1 MAQQSQTISGP
12 ARPSVT
18 SPSTAVRKPA
28 ASTDG
33 SPNSGRRRRI
43 RPRTLVVSATAWLLA
58 AVFLL
63 PYVQMVIT
71 ALRPATELRDAT
83 YLPRQFAWSN
93 FIDVWRESS
102 LGANLRVTLLVAV
115 GSTLLVLLVALPAAY
130 YTARVKFRGRT
141 LFLLLVLVT
150 QMFQPTSLLV
160 GLYREF
166 YQLQM
171 LNSVWTLI
179 LCNAAFNL
187 AFAIWILTAY
197 IRSIPVELEEAA
209 MIDGLGRVRALLKVT
224 LPLAMPG
231 VVTAVI
237 FTFIAAWNEFVMGLT
252 LSTVPENQPL
262 TVGINNFIGNYTVQW
277 NYLFA
282 GSVVAIVPVVVLF
295 AVIER
300 HVVSGLTAGS
310 VK

>member
-1 MAQQSQTISGP
+1 MAQQTIP
-12 ARPSVT
+12 APVDTLKSASAGGSSRP
-18 SPSTAVRKPA
+18 VRP
-28 ASTDG
+28 
-33 SPNSGRRRRI
+33 RRAL
-43 RPRTLVVSATAWLLA
+43 RPRTVVVAAVAWLIA

-63 PYVQMVIT
+63 PYLQMVIT
-71 ALRPATELRDAT
+71 ALRPASELRDAT
-83 YLPRQFAWSN
+83 YLPDQFAWSN
-93 FIDVWRESS
+93 FVDVWRESN
-102 LGANLRVTLLVAV
+102 LGSNLRVTLLVAG
-115 GSTLLVLLVALPAAY
+115 GSTLLVLLVAIPAAY
-130 YTARVKFRGRT
+130 YTARVKYRGRKV
-141 LFLLLVLVT
+141 FLLLVLVT

-166 YQLQM
+166 YQLGM
-171 LNSVWTLI
+171 LNSVWTLV

-197 IRSIPVELEEAA
+197 FSAIPVQSEEAA
-209 MIDGLGRVRALLKVT
+209 MIDGLGRGGALLRVT

-252 LSTVPENQPL
+252 LSTVPESQPL
-262 TVGINNFIGNYTVQW
+262 TVGINSFIGNYTVQW

-282 GSVVAIVPVVVLF
+282 ASVIAIVPVVVLF
-295 AVIER
+295 AFIER

>member
-1 MAQQSQTISGP
+1 MAQQTIP
-12 ARPSVT
+12 APVDTPKSA
-18 SPSTAVRKPA
+18 STGGSNRAVR
-28 ASTDG
+28 S
-33 SPNSGRRRRI
+33 RRAL
-43 RPRTLVVSATAWLLA
+43 RPRTVVVAAVAWLIA

-63 PYVQMVIT
+63 PYLQMVIT
-71 ALRPATELRDAT
+71 ALRPASELRDAT
-83 YLPRQFAWSN
+83 YLPDQFAWSN
-93 FIDVWRESS
+93 FVDVWRESN
-102 LGANLRVTLLVAV
+102 LGSNLRVTLLVAG
-115 GSTLLVLLVALPAAY
+115 GSTLLVLLVAIPAAY
-130 YTARVKFRGRT
+130 YTARVKYRGRKV
-141 LFLLLVLVT
+141 FLLLVLVT

-166 YQLQM
+166 YQLGM
-171 LNSVWTLI
+171 LNSVWTLV

-197 IRSIPVELEEAA
+197 FSAIPVQLEEAA
-209 MIDGLGRVRALLKVT
+209 MIDGLGRGGALLRVT

-252 LSTVPENQPL
+252 LSTVPESQPL
-262 TVGINNFIGNYTVQW
+262 TVGINSFIGNYTVQW

-282 GSVVAIVPVVVLF
+282 ASVIAIVPVVVLF
-295 AVIER
+295 AFIER

>member
-1 MAQQSQTISGP
+1 MSAPTTTTPGRRPAAARPGP
-12 ARPSVT
+12 ATAARRP
-18 SPSTAVRKPA
+18 AGRHPA
-28 ASTDG
+28 A
-33 SPNSGRRRRI
+33 GRRPA
-43 RPRTLVVSATAWLLA
+43 PRTVVFAVLAWLLA
-58 AVFLL
+58 IVFLL
-63 PYVQMVIT
+63 PYVEMVIT
-71 ALRPATELRDAT
+71 ALRPAGELRDAT
-83 YLPRQFAWSN
+83 YLPGQFVWSN
-93 FIDVWRESS
+93 FVEVWRDSN
-102 LGANLRVTLLVAV
+102 LGHNLRVSLLVAG

-130 YTARVKFRGRT
+130 YTARMRFRGRT

-160 GLYREF
+160 GLYRQF
-166 YQLQM
+166 YQLDM

-187 AFAIWILTAY
+187 AFAVWILTAY
-197 IRSIPVELEEAA
+197 ISSVPVQLEEAA
-209 MIDGLGRVRALLKVT
+209 MIDGLGRFGAMFRVT

-252 LSTVPENQPL
+252 LSTVPESQPL
-262 TVGINNFIGNYTVQW
+262 TVGINSFIGNYSVQW

-282 GSVVAIVPVVVLF
+282 ASVIAIVPVVVLF
-295 AVIER
+295 AFIER

>member
-1 MAQQSQTISGP
+1 MPRQK
-12 ARPSVT
+12 RW
-18 SPSTAVRKPA
+18 
-28 ASTDG
+28 
-33 SPNSGRRRRI
+33 
-43 RPRTLVVSATAWLLA
+43 RPRTLALAGAAWLLA
-58 AVFLL
+58 AVFLF
-63 PYVQMVIT
+63 PYLEMVVT
-71 ALRPATELRDAT
+71 ALRPADELRDAT
-83 YLPRQFAWSN
+83 YLPRHFAWSN
-93 FIDVWRESS
+93 FVGVWQEST
-102 LGANLRVTLLVAV
+102 LGDNLRVTLLVAG
-115 GSTLLVLLVALPAAY
+115 GSTLLALLVALPAAY
-130 YTARVKFRGRT
+130 YTARVRYRGRR

-166 YQLQM
+166 YQLSM

-187 AFAIWILTAY
+187 AFAVWILTAY
-197 IRSIPVELEEAA
+197 ISSIPVELEEAA
-209 MIDGLGRVRALLKVT
+209 LLDGLSRIGALRRVV
-224 LPLAMPG
+224 LPLALPG

-237 FTFIAAWNEFVMGLT
+237 FTFISAWNEFVMGLT
-252 LSTVPENQPL
+252 LSTDPGSQPL
-262 TVGINNFIGNYTVQW
+262 TVGINSFIGNYTVQW

-295 AVIER
+295 ALIER

>member
-1 MAQQSQTISGP
+1 MAQQTAAP
-12 ARPSVT
+12 ALRTAPA
-18 SPSTAVRKPA
+18 PRSTPKARAVR
-28 ASTDG
+28 T
-33 SPNSGRRRRI
+33 RRGP
-43 RPRTLVVSATAWLLA
+43 RPRTLVIASVAWLLA

-63 PYVQMVIT
+63 PYAEMVIT
-71 ALRPATELRDAT
+71 ALRPADELRDPS
-83 YLPRQFAWSN
+83 YLPHHFAWSN
-93 FIDVWRESS
+93 FIDVWHESN
-102 LGANLRVTLLVAV
+102 LGANLRVTLLVAF

-130 YTARVKFRGRT
+130 YTARTRYRGRK

-166 YQLQM
+166 YQFGM
-171 LNSVWTLI
+171 LNSVWTLV

-197 IRSIPVELEEAA
+197 IGSIPVALEESG
-209 MIDGLGRVRALLKVT
+209 MIDGLSRVGALVRIT
-224 LPLAMPG
+224 LPLALPG
-231 VVTAVI
+231 VVTAMI

-252 LSTVPENQPL
+252 LSTVPESQPL
-262 TVGINNFIGNYTVQW
+262 TVGINSFIGNYTVQW

-282 GSVVAIVPVVVLF
+282 GSVIAIVPVVVLF
-295 AVIER
+295 ALIER
-300 HVVSGLTAGS
+300 KVVSGLTAGS

>member
-1 MAQQSQTISGP
+1 MS
-12 ARPSVT
+12 AR
-18 SPSTAVRKPA
+18 R
-28 ASTDG
+28 G
-33 SPNSGRRRRI
+33 GRRF
-43 RPRTLVVSATAWLLA
+43 RPRTLALAGAAWLLA

-63 PYVQMVIT
+63 PYLEMAVT
-71 ALRPATELRDAT
+71 ALRPADELRDAS
-83 YLPRQFAWSN
+83 YLPRHFAWSN
-93 FIDVWRESS
+93 FVGVWREST
-102 LGANLRVTLLVAV
+102 LGGNLKVTLLVAG
-115 GSTLLVLLVALPAAY
+115 GSTVLALLVALPAAY
-130 YTARVKFRGRT
+130 YTARFRYRGRR

-166 YQLQM
+166 HRLGM
-171 LNSVWTLI
+171 LNSVWTLV

-187 AFAIWILTAY
+187 AFAVWILTAY
-197 IRSIPVELEEAA
+197 IAAIPVELEEAA
-209 MIDGLGRVRALLKVT
+209 LLDGLGRLGALRRVV
-224 LPLAMPG
+224 LPLALPG

-237 FTFIAAWNEFVMGLT
+237 FTFISAWNEFVMGLT
-252 LSTVPENQPL
+252 LSTDPTSQPL
-262 TVGINNFIGNYTVQW
+262 TVGINSFIGNYTVQW

-295 AVIER
+295 ALIER

>member
-1 MAQQSQTISGP
+1 M
-12 ARPSVT
+12 
-18 SPSTAVRKPA
+18 
-28 ASTDG
+28 
-33 SPNSGRRRRI
+33 RRQNRW
-43 RPRTLVVSATAWLLA
+43 RPRTLALAGAAWLLA
-58 AVFLL
+58 AVFLF
-63 PYVQMVIT
+63 PYLEMVVT
-71 ALRPATELRDAT
+71 ALRPADELRDAT
-83 YLPRQFAWSN
+83 YLPRHFAWSN
-93 FIDVWRESS
+93 FVGVWQEST
-102 LGANLRVTLLVAV
+102 LGDNLRVTLLVAG
-115 GSTLLVLLVALPAAY
+115 GSTLLALLVALPAAY
-130 YTARVKFRGRT
+130 YTARVRYRGRR

-166 YQLQM
+166 YQLSM

-187 AFAIWILTAY
+187 AFAVWILTAY
-197 IRSIPVELEEAA
+197 ISSIPVELEEAA
-209 MIDGLGRVRALLKVT
+209 MLDGLGRIGALRRVV
-224 LPLAMPG
+224 LPLALPG

-237 FTFIAAWNEFVMGLT
+237 FTFISAWNEFVMGLT
-252 LSTVPENQPL
+252 LSTDPGSQPL
-262 TVGINNFIGNYTVQW
+262 TVGINSFIGNYTVQW

-295 AVIER
+295 ALIER

>member
-1 MAQQSQTISGP
+1 MAQQTIP
-12 ARPSVT
+12 ATVGTLESA
-18 SPSTAVRKPA
+18 SP
-28 ASTDG
+28 DG
-33 SPNSGRRRRI
+33 SRRPVRPRRAL
-43 RPRTLVVSATAWLLA
+43 RPRTVVVAAVAWLIA

-63 PYVQMVIT
+63 PYLQMVIT
-71 ALRPATELRDAT
+71 ALRPASELRNAT
-83 YLPRQFAWSN
+83 YLPHHFAWSN
-93 FIDVWRESS
+93 FVDVWRESN
-102 LGANLRVTLLVAV
+102 LGSNLRVTLLVAG
-115 GSTLLVLLVALPAAY
+115 GSTLLVLLVAIPAAY
-130 YTARVKFRGRT
+130 YTARVKYRGRKV
-141 LFLLLVLVT
+141 FLLLVLVT

-166 YQLQM
+166 YQLGM
-171 LNSVWTLI
+171 LNSVWTLV

-197 IRSIPVELEEAA
+197 FSAIPVQLEEAA
-209 MIDGLGRVRALLKVT
+209 MIDGLGRGGALLRVT

-252 LSTVPENQPL
+252 LSTVPESQPL
-262 TVGINNFIGNYTVQW
+262 TVGINSFIGNYTVQW

-282 GSVVAIVPVVVLF
+282 ASVIAIVPVVVLF
-295 AVIER
+295 AFIER

>member
-1 MAQQSQTISGP
+1 MAQQTIP
-12 ARPSVT
+12 APVGT
-18 SPSTAVRKPA
+18 PESPSAESSSRPVRP
-28 ASTDG
+28 
-33 SPNSGRRRRI
+33 RRAL
-43 RPRTLVVSATAWLLA
+43 RPRTVVVAAVAWLIA

-63 PYVQMVIT
+63 PYLQMVIT
-71 ALRPATELRDAT
+71 ALRPASELRDAT
-83 YLPRQFAWSN
+83 YLPDQFAWSN
-93 FIDVWRESS
+93 FVDVWRESN
-102 LGANLRVTLLVAV
+102 LGSNLRVTLLVAG
-115 GSTLLVLLVALPAAY
+115 GSTLLVLLVAIPAAY
-130 YTARVKFRGRT
+130 YTARVKYRGRKV
-141 LFLLLVLVT
+141 FLLLVLVT

-166 YQLQM
+166 YQLGM
-171 LNSVWTLI
+171 LNSVWTLV

-197 IRSIPVELEEAA
+197 FSAIPVQLEEAA
-209 MIDGLGRVRALLKVT
+209 MIDGLGRGGALLRVT

-237 FTFIAAWNEFVMGLT
+237 FTFIAAWNEFVMGMT
-252 LSTVPENQPL
+252 LSTVPESQPL
-262 TVGINNFIGNYTVQW
+262 TVGINSFIGNYTVQW

-282 GSVVAIVPVVVLF
+282 ASVIAIVPVVVLF
-295 AVIER
+295 AFIER

>member
-1 MAQQSQTISGP
+1 M
-12 ARPSVT
+12 
-18 SPSTAVRKPA
+18 
-28 ASTDG
+28 
-33 SPNSGRRRRI
+33 RRTRS
-43 RPRTLVVSATAWLLA
+43 LALAGAAWLLA
-58 AVFLL
+58 AVFLF
-63 PYVQMVIT
+63 PYLEMVVT
-71 ALRPATELRDAT
+71 ALRPADELRDAT
-83 YLPRQFAWSN
+83 YLPQHFAWSN
-93 FIDVWRESS
+93 LIGVWQDST
-102 LGANLRVTLLVAV
+102 LGANLRVTLLVAGGATV
-115 GSTLLVLLVALPAAY
+115 LALLVALPAAY
-130 YTARVKFRGRT
+130 YTARFRYRGRR

-166 YQLQM
+166 YQLGM

-187 AFAIWILTAY
+187 AFAVWILTAY
-197 IRSIPVELEEAA
+197 ISSIPVELEEAA
-209 MIDGLGRVRALLKVT
+209 LLDGLGRLGVLRRVV
-224 LPLAMPG
+224 LPLALPG

-237 FTFIAAWNEFVMGLT
+237 FTFISAWNEFVMGLT
-252 LSTVPENQPL
+252 LSTDPGSQPL
-262 TVGINNFIGNYTVQW
+262 TVGINSFIGNYTVQW

-295 AVIER
+295 ALIER

>member
-1 MAQQSQTISGP
+1 MAQQTIPAPLSKTAPAEAKDRRP
-12 ARPSVT
+12 ARP
-18 SPSTAVRKPA
+18 
-28 ASTDG
+28 
-33 SPNSGRRRRI
+33 RRAL
-43 RPRTLVVSATAWLLA
+43 RPRAVLVAAVAWLIA

-63 PYVQMVIT
+63 PYLQMVIT
-71 ALRPATELRDAT
+71 ALRPAGELRDAT
-83 YLPRQFAWSN
+83 YLPDQFAWSN
-93 FIDVWRESS
+93 FVDVWRESN
-102 LGANLRVTLLVAV
+102 LGSNLRVTLLVAG
-115 GSTLLVLLVALPAAY
+115 GSTLLVLLVAVPAAY
-130 YTARVKFRGRT
+130 YTARVKYRGRKV
-141 LFLLLVLVT
+141 FLLLVLVT

-166 YQLQM
+166 YQLGM
-171 LNSVWTLI
+171 LNSVWTLV

-197 IRSIPVELEEAA
+197 FSAIPVQLEEAA
-209 MIDGLGRVRALLKVT
+209 MIDGLGRGGALLRVT

-252 LSTVPENQPL
+252 LSTVPESQPL
-262 TVGINNFIGNYTVQW
+262 TVGINSFIGNYTVQW

-282 GSVVAIVPVVVLF
+282 ASVIAIVPVVVLF
-295 AVIER
+295 AFIER